1 MTTAAILSE
10 LPALTTE
17 ERWLIYERIR
27 ELNDATD
34 EVENCRRSADEAFLM
49 LDQMEAHDATN
60 QAG

>member
-1 MTTAAILSE
+1 MTTAEILSE
-10 LPALTTE
+10 LPTLTTE

-27 ELNDATD
+27 ELNEVTD
-34 EVENCRRSADEAFLM
+34 EVENCRRSVDEAFLM